1 MSYEI
6 IFSDLSLK
14 QLKKLEKPLQERI
27 VTVIERCRIRPQD
40 HVKKLVGNPYYRL
53 RVGDYR
59 VVMDIRKGELRI
71 LVLEIGHRRN
81 IYE

>member
-40 HVKKLVGNPYYRL
+40 HVKKLVGNPY
-53 RVGDYR
+53 R
-59 VVMDIRKGELRI
+59 VVMDIRQGELRI